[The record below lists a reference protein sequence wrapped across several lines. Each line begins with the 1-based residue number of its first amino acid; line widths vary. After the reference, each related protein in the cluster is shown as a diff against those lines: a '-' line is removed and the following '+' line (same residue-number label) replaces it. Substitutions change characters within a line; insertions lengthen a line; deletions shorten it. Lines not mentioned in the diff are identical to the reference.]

1 MLLMTWQYYSHK
13 DSNLRRD
20 VTFHKLATCLQA
32 CGSTLETASFEG
44 FYGAAYLTPNLE

>member
-20 VTFHKLATCLQA
+20 VTFHKLATWP
-32 CGSTLETASFEG
+32 ASMWVHTRN
-44 FYGAAYLTPNLE
+44 YLF